1 MKEVTTATQC
11 LTDTFSV
18 TNPSGITHPSIC
30 GINTGEHSNTF
41 EKGSAQDVDVQRSFF
56 ISVYVD
62 ASEMCNELAFQ
73 LGNSG
78 MGTAITA
85 RDWSIKVCH
94 SPITFDL
101 YLLFFLILDHSIQL

>member
-41 EKGSAQDVDVQRSFF
+41 QEVFRQKLDDLIFF
-56 ISVYVD
+56 VSVYVD